1 MIINESAAYIEGGQM
16 YCQNGEFV
24 GFRDQDGM
32 YILISPNV
40 ILSLYE
46 IAKEMQ
52 EVEEDEC

>member
-1 MIINESAAYIEGGQM
+1 M